1 VKVTC
6 RTVKIPFCYHNL
18 VGNVNWYDSF
28 ALRVVLCDKRVR
40 VAHRL
45 NFDFIWRG
53 WLCETGQLKKAA
65 MNPKIEKDDKIDK
78 NNMTPRWWV
87 KVPYKWLAHIFAG
100 RKLGSETGQLRLAPL
115 LPLAYMKIVNQTKK
129 YKNQSIYLLFFR
141 LFQLVLTLIYPNAQF
156 ERSGK
161 SETRGQV
168 YPLGIQ
174 VCTTGQRVLHR
185 PRCGHPQCPIVRI
198 LSLFK

>member
-1 VKVTC
+1 MTLLLVV
-6 RTVKIPFCYHNL
+6 CYFIKTRM
-18 VGNVNWYDSF
+18 S
-28 ALRVVLCDKRVR
+28 
-40 VAHRL
+40 VAHRFK
-45 NFDFIWRG
+45 FDLIGRW
-53 WLCETGQLKKAA
+53 WHCKVGQLKKAA

-168 YPLGIQ
+168 YSLGIQ
-174 VCTTGQRVLHR
+174 VCAGQRWLHR
-185 PRCGHPQCPIVRI
+185 PRCGPPQCPNVRI
-198 LSLFK
+198 LSFI